1 MMLVVGLITLV
12 CKPQSGVRKEQSSNI
27 QTQQVAPK
35 PRISVHCTYSPY
47 NTAMGKGKGIL
58 FAIELL
64 KDTVGVEI
72 PKVDSLVIGG
82 INLPFVVKSN
92 DPFILEANYLKH
104 VTEPSVENPNPSQKK
119 DPIADD
125 KAFEPAWLILSQ
137 QGTTYRL
144 PIDYI
149 YLKQY

>member
-1 MMLVVGLITLV
+1 MV
-12 CKPQSGVRKEQSSNI
+12 CKPQSGVKKEQSPNF
-27 QTQQVAPK
+27 QTPQFAPK

-82 INLPFVVKSN
+82 INLPFIVKSN
-92 DPFILEANYLKH
+92 DPFILEANYLKQIP
-104 VTEPSVENPNPSQKK
+104 EPSVENPNPSQKR

-125 KAFEPAWLILSQ
+125 KAFEPAWLILSH
-137 QGTTYRL
+137 QGTTYKL